1 MALNILAFCLA
12 FLLALVLIPVLSA
25 LAKRWGLVDNPDK
38 LRKLHNDAIPMVG
51 GMTLILVVPLVGL
64 LTLAAGFAFEGFFSG
79 VSQAIAGQ
87 LPFYFPVAELVFTE
101 TDRLELLG
109 LLLAAAVLFAVGVVD
124 DRFDIRGRQ
133 KLLGQFLAATILIL
147 AGYQFEHLTLF
158 GRRIEFGVLS
168 GVVIYLWVLAAI
180 NSVNLLDGA
189 DGIASTIGII
199 MSLAIAMMALYMGRV
214 VDAVIAAALA
224 GALSGFLR
232 FNFPPA
238 KAYLGDAGSMLIGLV
253 LAALAIRCVFK
264 FNTIYAF
271 VAPLSLLAIPFI
283 DTAAA
288 IIRRRL
294 TGRSIFAVDRGHL
307 HHALIK
313 RGYSPRVSLLWVAM
327 LCSTTAAGAFL
338 SLVYRRPE
346 FALTSIGI
354 VLFVMITC
362 RIFGW
367 AEYQL
372 VSTRA
377 RSFTSSFLRLG
388 GTEASHIIHSSVHVQ
403 GNRNWK
409 EVWRL
414 LFEFAEEHQLDQLT
428 LDVNAPWLHESFHA
442 TRRLSA
448 VKKRNEGS
456 EWFVVFPLIVQQRV
470 CGRVEI
476 KGTVS
481 EIYSHHDVVR
491 NLQKVIHDIEYS
503 LNEISVHQ
511 ALKQANASARDL
523 NKGANDPTAVSG
535 RPQST
540 TAEESRPTLP
550 K

>member
-12 FLLALVLIPVLSA
+12 LLLTLTLIPLLSI
-25 LAKRWGLVDNPDK
+25 LAKRCGLVDNPDQ
-38 LRKLHNDAIPMVG
+38 LRKLHVTAIPMVG
-51 GMTLILVVPLVGL
+51 GMALISIVPFVGL
-64 LTLAAGFAFEGFFSG
+64 LSIATGFAYESFFSSLTHG
-79 VSQAIAGQ
+79 IASK
-87 LPFYFPVAELVFTE
+87 LPFNFPIAELVFTE
-101 TDRLELLG
+101 KDRIELLG
-109 LLLAAAVLFAVGVVD
+109 LFVASVLLFLVGVVD
-124 DRFDIRGRQ
+124 DRFNIRGRQ
-133 KLLGQFLAATILIL
+133 KLLGQFLAATILII
-147 AGYQFEHLTLF
+147 AGYQFEHLTLL
-158 GRRIEFGVLS
+158 GQRIEFGVLS
-168 GVVIYLWVLAAI
+168 GIVIYLWVLAAI

-189 DGIASTIGII
+189 DGIAATIGII

-224 GALSGFLR
+224 GALLGFLKY
-232 FNFPPA
+232 NFPPA
-238 KAYLGDAGSMLIGLV
+238 KAYLGDAGSMLIGFV
-253 LAALAIRCVFK
+253 LAALAIRCMFK
-264 FNTIYAF
+264 VNTIYAF
-271 VAPLSLLAIPFI
+271 VAPLALLAIPFI

-327 LCSTTAAGAFL
+327 LSSTTAAGAFL

-346 FALTSIGI
+346 FALISIAI
-354 VLFVMITC
+354 VLFVMIAC

-377 RSFTSSFLRLG
+377 RSFASSFFKLG
-388 GTEASHIIHSSVHVQ
+388 GKEAANIIHSSVHVQ

-442 TRRLSA
+442 TRKLST
-448 VKKRNEGS
+448 KRKRTEGS
-456 EWFVVFPLIVQQRV
+456 EWFVSLPLVVQERV

-476 KGTVS
+476 KGTVNDL
-481 EIYSHHDVVR
+481 YSHHDVVR
-491 NLQKVIHDIEYS
+491 NLQKVIADIEYS
-503 LNEISVHQ
+503 LNEISLHH
-511 ALKQANASARDL
+511 ALKQASSPPAQPLQN
-523 NKGANDPTAVSG
+523 GALEADQEPVAM
-535 RPQST
+535 
-540 TAEESRPTLP
+540 AEKRPTLP

>member
-1 MALNILAFCLA
+1 MALNIFAFGLAL
-12 FLLALVLIPVLSA
+12 LLALVLIPVLSA
-25 LAKRWGLVDNPDK
+25 FARRCGLIDNPDK
-38 LRKLHNDAIPMVG
+38 LRKLHNDSIPMVG
-51 GMTLILVVPLVGL
+51 GMTLILIVPLVGL
-64 LTLAAGFAFEGFFSG
+64 LTIVAGFTYDSFFSG
-79 VSQAIAGQ
+79 ITQSIAAR
-87 LPFYFPVAELVFTE
+87 LPFSFPVAELVFTE

-109 LLLAAAVLFAVGVVD
+109 LLFASILLFAVGAVD
-124 DRFDIRGRQ
+124 DRFNIRGRQ

-147 AGYQFEHLTLF
+147 TGYQFEHLTLF
-158 GRRIEFGVLS
+158 GQRIEFGVLS
-168 GVVIYLWVLAAI
+168 GIVIYLWVLAAI

-199 MSLAIAMMALYMGRV
+199 MSLAIAMMALYMGRI

-224 GALSGFLR
+224 GTLLGFLR

-253 LAALAIRCVFK
+253 LAALAIRCMFK

-307 HHALIK
+307 HHSLIK

-327 LCSTTAAGAFL
+327 LTATTAAGAFL

-354 VLFVMITC
+354 VLFVMIAC

-377 RSFTSSFLRLG
+377 RSFASSFFRLG
-388 GTEASHIIHSSVHVQ
+388 GTEASHIIHNSVHVQ

-448 VKKRNEGS
+448 TKKRIEGS
-456 EWFVVFPLIVQQRV
+456 EWFVAFPLIVQQRV

-476 KGTVS
+476 KGTVN
-481 EIYSHHDVVR
+481 EILSHHDVVR
-491 NLQKVIHDIEYS
+491 NLQKVLADIEYS
-503 LNEISVHQ
+503 LNEISIHQ
-511 ALKQANASARDL
+511 ALKQANAHPDQLEHGVAKQADARIL
-523 NKGANDPTAVSG
+523 HAAI
-535 RPQST
+535 
-540 TAEESRPTLP
+540 AEEKRPTLP